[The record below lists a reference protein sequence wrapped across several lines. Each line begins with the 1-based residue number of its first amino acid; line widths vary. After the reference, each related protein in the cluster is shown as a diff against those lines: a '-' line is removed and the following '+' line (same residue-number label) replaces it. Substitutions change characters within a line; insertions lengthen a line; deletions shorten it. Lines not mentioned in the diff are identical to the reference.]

1 MLPQMSSLITIIK
14 NRIEKDV
21 LVLVSIIINM
31 RYASNIFNSSLNIH
45 SSVNI
50 SLVSQSSKANLH
62 HQFMLN

>member
-1 MLPQMSSLITIIK
+1 MFPQRSTVITIEK
-14 NRIEKDV
+14 NRIEKNV
-21 LVLVSIIINM
+21 SVFVSIIVNEH
-31 RYASNIFNSSLNIH
+31 YAPNIFDSSLNIH